1 MRSHIKPSL
10 DAFVGPHRHSDAA
23 VSAHAGQDDI
33 TDNRCCQGTA
43 NAVASDSPLP
53 LPLTQ
58 PRMLTFT
65 TTLLLLTV
73 ILVCLPAETYAFGA
87 GDIPDFAYL
96 NGTSDMVPSRPRIG
110 G

>member
-1 MRSHIKPSL
+1 M
-10 DAFVGPHRHSDAA
+10 GPHRHSDAA
-23 VSAHAGQDDI
+23 VSARPHERMTSLIIDVA
-33 TDNRCCQGTA
+33 RKRRTA
-43 NAVASDSPLP
+43 DAVGSDSRLP
-53 LPLTQ
+53 FPLTQ

-73 ILVCLPAETYAFGA
+73 ILVCLRAETYAFGA

-96 NGTSDMVPSRPRIG
+96 NGTSDIVPSRPRIG